1 MAGEVTTFRKLGDI
15 PSPRE
20 YGLPH
25 ESWRPSQYQMVQT
38 LLGKKEGSVTL
49 MQAPTGSGKTGISR
63 GVAGKKSVTALVKTK
78 MLQQTNYDGIY
89 KFDILFG
96 RGNYDCIH
104 PEQMIEDAKADQCL
118 YESRMDECEYVD
130 ECPYV
135 MRKRL
140 VQRSRVRSLNYSYFL
155 TSRWTRNSKFATDY
169 LFLDECHLL
178 SDETV
183 EWVGLT
189 VRDSDRLKWGLP
201 SFPTTYQSTKEG
213 VDRCL
218 DWAEQAIGVLETK
231 LEGLTGKDANT
242 LSKKSRIE
250 RLVSK
255 LTFTCSAIHR
265 APHDWYCRAGER
277 ALEYMGTPRPGLMIK
292 PLTARHHFPK
302 LFLGIY
308 PRVVMMSATIGAPEF
323 MAEELGIEHWEYEQV
338 PNQWGP
344 EQRPVHV
351 PECPSLGYKS
361 PDSHWVKQAEIIK
374 AQLEALPEDW
384 CGVIHTNSY
393 AQATNLAKRLD
404 KLNFNTMRLYLP
416 RAGTPTNQQLSDW
429 EMEKKRYRGRLI
441 ITPSFSEGVDL
452 TEERICIVAKTP
464 FASVSPGSFDYE
476 RMLYS
481 SSMYKQ
487 RTAWKTEQMC
497 GRTRRGR
504 EIDYD
509 TSFEKRGWVSVVDG
523 AFVARGVRKHCS
535 RDFVEALVYC

>member
-1 MAGEVTTFRKLGDI
+1 MAGEVV

-20 YGLPH
+20 FGLPH
-25 ESWRPSQYQMVQT
+25 DDWRSHQFEMVQT
-38 LLGKKEGSVTL
+38 LLAKREGSVTL
-49 MQAPTGSGKTGISR
+49 LQAPTGSGKTGLAR
-63 GVAGKKSVTALVKTK
+63 GVAGRKSVTALVKTK

-104 PEQMIEDAKADQCL
+104 PGQMIEDAKADQCL

-140 VQRSRVRSLNYSYFL
+140 VQASRVRSLNYSYFL
-155 TSRWTRNSKFATDY
+155 TSQWPRNRKYATDY
-169 LFLDECHLL
+169 LFIDECHLL

-201 SFPTTYQSTKEG
+201 SFPTCYQSTKENT
-213 VDRCL
+213 DRCL

-231 LEGLTGKDANT
+231 LDGLVGKDANT
-242 LSKKSRIE
+242 LAKKSRIE
-250 RLVSK
+250 RLAGK
-255 LTFTCSAIHR
+255 LKFTCGAIHN
-265 APHDWYCRAGER
+265 APDDWYCRAGER
-277 ALEYMGTPRPGLMIK
+277 ALEYMGAPRPGLMIK

-351 PECPSLGYKS
+351 LPCPTIGYKS
-361 PDSHWVKQAEIIK
+361 PESSYVKQAELIGN
-374 AQLEALPEDW
+374 ALSALPSDW
-384 CGVIHTNSY
+384 SGVIHVTSWK
-393 AQATNLAKRLD
+393 QASDLLVRLGRHRFD
-404 KLNFNTMRLYLP
+404 ASRLFVP
-416 RAGTPTNQQLSDW
+416 QKGRGTNQQLEDW
-429 EMEKKRYRGRLI
+429 DRVKLIRPGMLI
-441 ITPSFSEGVDL
+441 ITPSMSEGVDL
-452 TEERICIVAKTP
+452 LNERICIVAKCP
-464 FASVSPGSFDYE
+464 FPSIAPGSYDYE
-476 RMLYS
+476 RMIYSNNLY
-481 SSMYKQ
+481 KL
-487 RTAWKTEQMC
+487 RTAWGLEQRC

-504 EIDYD
+504 LEDYD
-509 TSFEKRGWVSVVDG
+509 TSFEKRGYVAICDG
-523 AFVARGVRKHCS
+523 SFQKMGIKKYCS
-535 RDFVEALVYC
+535 RDFVDSLVYD